1 MNTEAIRESFEAE
14 HGNSSFDWD
23 SGKNRYKLNYVSY
36 NHDPS
41 EIELEYNSK
50 FELYK
55 DGYQQA
61 VKDMEDSYKHDLTLI
76 INQLRCGITRTSNSS
91 TILQGALS
99 DLIILRGN
107 HE

>member
-1 MNTEAIRESFEAE
+1 MSTEAIR
-14 HGNSSFDWD
+14 
-23 SGKNRYKLNYVSY
+23 K
-36 NHDPS
+36 
-41 EIELEYNSK
+41 K
-50 FELYK
+50 FELVCKKPDRVHFNNDTKSYDPNTHK
-55 DGYQQA
+55 QRNMAAIYNSAWIGYQQA

-76 INQLRCGITRTSNSS
+76 INQLRCGISKTSNSS